1 LPLDIALTL
10 RNRLDWRW
18 VNSNFQPIYRP
29 RIKFI
34 RDFKTEYLTFD
45 TYVWAEY
52 FFYLNDNTQNR
63 FRLTA
68 GSDIKVSK
76 NIDFEVYYLYQFQ
89 NKPSVEPLNAIG
101 LQLNFF
107 FKSKR
112 YKRTIQEVD
121 KSP

>member
-1 LPLDIALTL
+1 M
-10 RNRLDWRW
+10 
-18 VNSNFQPIYRP
+18 
-29 RIKFI
+29 
-34 RDFKTEYLTFD
+34 TFD
-45 TYVWAEY
+45 TYIWAEY

-68 GSDIKVSK
+68 GSDIKVSN

-112 YKRTIQEVD
+112 YKRLIEQVD